1 MTTRDKVLEIRAEE
15 PNAQA
20 ADIARTVGVTRE
32 RVRQILQQ
40 AGLPTEVGGTR
51 GRPRQK
57 AALWSS
63 RKRKA
68 NLIRKRLESGQ
79 PYREADGTIWFFV
92 TDLTAHRRLWGLAT
106 ITWGQVIVSTWAGAV
121 KTGERIYP
129 NIDAALEAEV

>member
-92 TDLTAHRRLWGLAT
+92 TDLTAQ
-106 ITWGQVIVSTWAGAV
+106 WGQVIVSTWAGEV

-129 NIDAALEAEV
+129 NIDAALAAEI